1 MPRSRPKTRKTK
13 TKYLSLRRHL
23 APRASS
29 PPTTASPPPPEP
41 EPPNQQAD
49 LFPVQQDPDVRDPQV
64 ASLLFSSTN
73 GETGE
78 TLTEILGTSTGSASA
93 SASAAGPASDSC
105 SAGSRSPGSPP
116 VVLDTGDEDSDGL
129 ARRALRGRQRVEYCC
144 SSSSSEEEVI
154 SASAASAGPG
164 GGGGIDLWCGTPH
177 PHPHASLL
185 LKLKL
190 DYEEI
195 LTAWSGRG
203 SLYIDQ
209 EPPQVVPGFHPSAF
223 PVWVAVN
230 TSGEA
235 AAMAWTVP
243 EKVGGEKAEKEEVET
258 REMRVKRYKEKRQNR
273 LFAKKI
279 RYEVRKLNA
288 EKRPRL
294 KGRFIKAIE
303 DV

>member
-1 MPRSRPKTRKTK
+1 MPRSRPKSRK

-23 APRASS
+23 APRASPPPS
-29 PPTTASPPPPEP
+29 PPSPPPVETPVVK
-41 EPPNQQAD
+41 QAN
-49 LFPVQQDPDVRDPQV
+49 LFPIQQDPDVRDPQV

-78 TLTEILGTSTGSASA
+78 TLVEILGTTTSASTV
-93 SASAAGPASDSC
+93 PASDSC
-105 SAGSRSPGSPP
+105 SAGSPGSPP
-116 VVLDTGDEDSDGL
+116 VVLDTGDEDEDGL

-144 SSSSSEEEVI
+144 SSSSSEEEVA
-154 SASAASAGPG
+154 SASAVTTG
-164 GGGGIDLWCGTPH
+164 GVDLWCGAPQ
-177 PHPHASLL
+177 ASLL
-185 LKLKL
+185 LKL

-195 LTAWSGRG
+195 LTAWSDRG
-203 SLYIDQ
+203 SLYIDG
-209 EPPQVVPGFHPSAF
+209 ERAQVVPGFHHTAF
-223 PVWVAVN
+223 PVWVAVG

-243 EKVGGEKAEKEEVET
+243 EQGGDKAEKEEPET
-258 REMRVKRYKEKRQNR
+258 REMRVRRYKEKRHNR

-294 KGRFIKAIE
+294 KGRFIKAME

>member
-23 APRASS
+23 ASRPSS
-29 PPTTASPPPPEP
+29 PLPPPPEQ
-41 EPPNQQAD
+41 PNPVATATSTKQAD
-49 LFPVQQDPDVRDPQV
+49 LFPVQPDPDVRDPQV

-93 SASAAGPASDSC
+93 SASAPGHASDSC
-105 SAGSRSPGSPP
+105 SAGSGSPGSPP

-154 SASAASAGPG
+154 SASAAAAGP
-164 GGGGIDLWCGTPH
+164 DLWCSSAT

-209 EPPQVVPGFHPSAF
+209 EPEPPQVVPGFHPTAF
-223 PVWVAVN
+223 PVWVMVSS
-230 TSGEA
+230 SGEA
-235 AAMAWTVP
+235 AAMSWTVP
-243 EKVGGEKAEKEEVET
+243 EKAGGEKAEKEEVET

>member
-1 MPRSRPKTRKTK
+1 MPRSRPKTRK

-29 PPTTASPPPPEP
+29 PPTTPSPPSP
-41 EPPNQQAD
+41 EPPNPIETPTKQAD
-49 LFPVQQDPDVRDPQV
+49 LFPIQQDPDVRDPQV

-78 TLTEILGTSTGSASA
+78 TLTEILGTTSSAS
-93 SASAAGPASDSC
+93 AGPASDSC
-105 SAGSRSPGSPP
+105 SAGSPGSPP

-144 SSSSSEEEVI
+144 TSSSSEEEVI
-154 SASAASAGPG
+154 SASAAGPG

-177 PHPHASLL
+177 ASLL
-185 LKLKL
+185 LKL

-203 SLYIDQ
+203 SLYIDR
-209 EPPQVVPGFHPSAF
+209 EPPRVVPGFHPTAF
-223 PVWVAVN
+223 PVWVAVG